1 MSSIVQG
8 PLPIP
13 PPSVVEAVAKPEDI
27 LAQPDIGEKN
37 EKLKLGVGNEP
48 LVDIDPGVFDNELI
62 KLGIYSKMDP
72 DNREAD
78 PVYQDGDVTKG
89 TYTGTQAALIHAYGR
104 IERSYE
110 TYFDALQ
117 IEPTLPRYIEKD
129 QKKELYQWSDY
140 PTNRDGTPA
149 QYPPHLQTIPRED
162 QFSQQQLFN
171 GLGLA
176 NTIVMIAKLVPDT
189 WYGKTVNW
197 GIGILQ
203 RVINGDPMDG
213 TLKEIEEYN
222 RAHRKSGTDIEQGNN
237 IGLLPDWFSDRRFAD
252 QSFTGTNPTSIAVVP
267 DTLLGE
273 FIAAAKKCGYD
284 KWAAKLPTIDPKTL
298 FVQDARDIRRAL
310 GVEKNETLFNKEPKS
325 DDSWGCA
332 AVTLFQLHPTGE
344 LHPVAIVID
353 YKGDSLATS
362 VTIFNQRILP
372 SDPTEGEEKD
382 WPWRYA
388 KTCAQV
394 TDFLRHEVSV
404 HLTQAHLIEEALI
417 VATNRTVPM
426 EHIIYRLLSPHWYKT
441 LSLNAAARATLVPQ
455 IIKDIVGVKPD
466 NLYQYV
472 RSEFESFDYV
482 NHYIPNDLARRGF
495 PNTTEGLAA
504 PQYRNYAY
512 AKNMVSMWYCIRKYV
527 RSMLLTYYVE
537 STADDVISNCDIIK
551 AWYKEVQ
558 TAAHIKTFPTIT
570 TLDEL
575 TDAITMSIHIAAPFH
590 SAVNY
595 LQNFYQVFVVAKP
608 PCLCSKLP
616 ATLAELKK
624 YKEADLVKALPIGRQ
639 RQWLLAAQIPWL
651 LSFKVATERS
661 LISFARSQWWS
672 RKYAQTKTEK
682 AVRDISETFHH
693 ELRLLDVQFAETSN
707 AMSEGSIP
715 YMVMDP
721 DNTAVSILI

>member
-1 MSSIVQG
+1 MISL
-8 PLPIP
+8 LPVP
-13 PPSVVEAVAKPEDI
+13 HPSVVEAVAKPEEI
-27 LAQPDIGEKN
+27 LAQPDVDEKN
-37 EKLKLGVGNEP
+37 EKNKIGVADEP
-48 LVDIDPGVFDNELI
+48 LHDIDPGVFDNELI
-62 KLGIYSKMDP
+62 KLRHMNG
-72 DNREAD
+72 
-78 PVYQDGDVTKG
+78 GGVTKG
-89 TYTGTQAALIHAYGR
+89 TYTGTQAAVTHAFSR

-117 IEPTLPRYIEKD
+117 VEPTMPRYVHKD
-129 QKKELYQWSDY
+129 KKKELYQWSDY

-149 QYPPHLQTIPRED
+149 LYPPHLQTIPRED
-162 QFSQQQLFN
+162 QVGLQQLFD

-176 NTIVMIAKLVPDT
+176 DTLLMIGKLVPDT
-189 WYGKTVNW
+189 WYGKTADW

-203 RVINGDPMDG
+203 RAFNGSPMDG
-213 TLKEIEEYN
+213 TIKQLEEYN
-222 RAHRKSGTDIEQGNN
+222 RAHRKSGTDIEQGQN
-237 IGLLPDWFSDRRFAD
+237 IGLLPDWFTDRRFAD
-252 QSFTGTNPTSIAVVP
+252 QSFTGTNPTSITVVP
-267 DTLLGE
+267 DELLGE
-273 FIAAAKKCGYD
+273 FIVAAKQGGYD

-298 FVQDARDIRRAL
+298 YVQDVRGLRRAL
-310 GVEKNETLFNKEPKS
+310 GVDKNETLFSKEPKS

-332 AVTLFQLHPTGE
+332 AITLFQLHPAGE

-362 VTIFNQRILP
+362 VTIFNQRMLP
-372 SDPTEGEEKD
+372 SDPTDGEEQD

-394 TDFLRHEVSV
+394 TDFLRHEIGV

-417 VATNRTVPM
+417 VATHRTVPM
-426 EHIIYRLLSPHWYKT
+426 EHIIFQLLSPHWYKT

-455 IIKDIVGVKPD
+455 MIKDIVGVKHD

-482 NHYIPNDLARRGF
+482 GHYVPNDLARRGF
-495 PNTTEGLAA
+495 PNTAEGLAA

-512 AKNMVSMWYCIRKYV
+512 AKNMVSMWHCIRKYV
-527 RSMLLTYYVE
+527 RSMLLTHYKE
-537 STADDVISNCDIIK
+537 STADADISKCEIIK
-551 AWYKEVQ
+551 AWYTEVQ
-558 TAAHIKTFPTIT
+558 TAALIKTFPTIT

-575 TDAITMSIHIAAPFH
+575 TDALTMSIHIAAPFH

-595 LQNFYQVFVVAKP
+595 LQNFYQVFVIAKP
-608 PCLCSKLP
+608 PCLCSPTP
-616 ATLAELKK
+616 ATLDELKE
-624 YKEADLVKALPIGRQ
+624 YKEAEFVKALLIGRQ

-651 LSFKVATERS
+651 LSFKVGSDRS
-661 LISFARSQWWS
+661 LITFAQSQWWS
-672 RKYAQTKTEK
+672 RKYAETEPEKT
-682 AVRDISETFHH
+682 VRDISETFHSD
-693 ELRLLDVQFAETSN
+693 LRDLEVQFAETSN